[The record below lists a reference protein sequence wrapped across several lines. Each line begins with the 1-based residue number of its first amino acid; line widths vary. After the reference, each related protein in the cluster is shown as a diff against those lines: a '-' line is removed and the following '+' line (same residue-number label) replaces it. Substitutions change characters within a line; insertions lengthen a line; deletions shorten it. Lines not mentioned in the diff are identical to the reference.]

1 MTSDNRSKFA
11 LVAGP
16 VLAFSLLTTMNAA
29 AQGVPTEIVSKDNE
43 FGLVTQR
50 PAGDRDPNG
59 PEFVVRFSTMF
70 RGDMTYDEGG
80 LQGRAIDCDTMVAK
94 PDGKGGYSWY
104 LTGLFLAKSL
114 DIADGSS
121 FDSAFKQGTK
131 AVVGAE
137 FINSYKV
144 HIDQAHHPITEQD
157 AVAAYCNVAYPPTND
172 K

>member
-1 MTSDNRSKFA
+1 MTSENRSKFA

-29 AQGVPTEIVSKDNE
+29 AQGVPTEIVSKD
-43 FGLVTQR
+43 
-50 PAGDRDPNG
+50 